1 MPCHAPPRPHLDSS
15 SAASILGIESPCWRS
30 STARTRIRL
39 FHVSH
44 HRCTLSHFSRDG
56 RNAYPLGGHQ
66 AYLTYREMAESASA
80 TATTGKSTAAAA
92 SASDQ
97 PGRPYYENLRTTLRD
112 AIRKKELID
121 AELAVIEDRIFRE
134 ESSYLE
140 DTAGAGNI
148 VRGFDNWV
156 KGVVVGARGDDRKAR
171 STANR
176 VRDEDRIFSRSSI
189 TWLKV
194 SRVQDG
200 LRVMLMHSRAKRTP
214 RRLRSQR
221 AHLEPVR
228 RRLRSSRDLNRPR
241 SKIERSHSPY
251 SRKTMTRMQLRNL
264 PSGLR

>member
-1 MPCHAPPRPHLDSS
+1 
-15 SAASILGIESPCWRS
+15 
-30 STARTRIRL
+30 
-39 FHVSH
+39 
-44 HRCTLSHFSRDG
+44 
-56 RNAYPLGGHQ
+56 
-66 AYLTYREMAESASA
+66 MAQSAS
-80 TATTGKSTAAAA
+80 ATTGKSTTAAAA

-156 KGVVVGARGDDRKAR
+156 KSVVVGARGDDRKAR

-214 RRLRSQR
+214 RRLRSRR
-221 AHLEPVR
+221 AHLAPVH
-228 RRLRSSRDLNRPR
+228 RRLRSSRDPNRRR
-241 SKIERSHSPY
+241 SRIERSHWPCSKKK
-251 SRKTMTRMQLRNL
+251 RTTMQLQNL
-264 PSGLR
+264 LSGPR